1 MTNIKDIALA
11 AGVTVTTVSR
21 VLNNHPYVSTEKR
34 EAVQAVIR
42 QLNYTPNASA
52 ISLKKQKTNGIA
64 VIVPVIDH
72 PFFSALIEGMAASA
86 LEDHYHLILCQREDS
101 LEKEWQYLNLLKKR
115 QVDGI
120 IIGELIQSWD
130 KIYPISQFGPVV
142 LCNEYE
148 PNTNAPSI
156 YMNHYK
162 GAYLGMEHLIHQ
174 GYKKIAIC
182 ISPPGVVSNDRE
194 RACRQALA
202 DHQLEANWFYSTTHS
217 ILDGEILVDKI
228 LKSTNPPDA
237 IFTGSDQLAAGI
249 IYAAEKQGIRIPQD
263 LAVMGFDNQP
273 IAQALTISTIN
284 QPIKELGYK
293 SIKMIIKLINGEEL
307 IAQTVELPYTLIKR
321 KST

>member
-64 VIVPVIDH
+64 VIVPLIDH

-120 IIGELIQSWD
+120 AIG
-130 KIYPISQFGPVV
+130 
-142 LCNEYE
+142 
-148 PNTNAPSI
+148 
-156 YMNHYK
+156 
-162 GAYLGMEHLIHQ
+162 
-174 GYKKIAIC
+174 
-182 ISPPGVVSNDRE
+182 
-194 RACRQALA
+194 
-202 DHQLEANWFYSTTHS
+202 
-217 ILDGEILVDKI
+217 
-228 LKSTNPPDA
+228 
-237 IFTGSDQLAAGI
+237 
-249 IYAAEKQGIRIPQD
+249 
-263 LAVMGFDNQP
+263 
-273 IAQALTISTIN
+273 
-284 QPIKELGYK
+284 
-293 SIKMIIKLINGEEL
+293 
-307 IAQTVELPYTLIKR
+307 
-321 KST
+321 